1 MVTSQ
6 HPSIAS
12 DSYAATGKPAMTI
25 RLSGKDRHILV
36 ESISRD
42 LESIDG
48 ALRRHDQSGLLECIH
63 SLKGALFIV
72 GEHSAAND
80 CGMAEQGVQTG
91 GLDKCERD
99 IEYLKSSLRRLLQRY
114 TENS

>member
-6 HPSIAS
+6 HPPIAS
-12 DSYAATGKPAMTI
+12 DSPAVTGKSAMTI
-25 RLSGKDRHILV
+25 RLSGKDRRILI

-42 LESIDG
+42 LESIDD

-63 SLKGALFIV
+63 SLKGALFII

-80 CGMAEQGVQTG
+80 CGMAEQSVQARS
-91 GLDKCERD
+91 LDKCEHD

-114 TENS
+114 AENS